1 MKKRLV
7 LTVALAALLTLAG
20 CGPTS
25 TNTGDSNSATSS
37 QSVDYTAIAITNK
50 TALTAA
56 WKAGEANRKVSLS
69 ITPAANDTA
78 LLASGE
84 LVVASSDTTVISVVG
99 EYLTPV
105 KAGKATITVT
115 LGKVSD
121 SVEITVL
128 AADNDYAAVTL
139 AEGTAD
145 GLTNGVHTYISQV
158 KVASFKA
165 GTDGGTYGNFNV
177 TDADGKNNTI
187 VYGATAS
194 LSALTYDATKKIWT
208 FSNPKDFMANE
219 ATKAIKVGD
228 MLDLVYIRADYNTT
242 KEICGV
248 IIGING
254 VAIANRGT
262 AAAPLTSDEVAAL
275 TDQQKLYT
283 YYVSGK
289 ISAWSGTATD
299 GGDYGNFMLKS
310 DGATGDA
317 ITVYGAS
324 AAGTLAYDFSKNAT
338 IFTNAK
344 DWKTNAATKDLKIGD
359 TVTLQVIR
367 ADYKTTKEII
377 GIVVPTSAKVDPVI
391 ADKSIKDVAAYTAAS
406 NTVIHVSGIWAE
418 NHGTIKYGTGY
429 LMDPTTGDVVLVY
442 GCSKTA
448 TGLAKTDSGL
458 GYYTGAWTNPQDFA
472 ADTLTLG
479 SYITI
484 EGIVDYFSSSKT
496 VELEG
501 VITTEVKPTDA
512 AYTYKYAASATT
524 VAATDGTVA
533 LSKTSELA
541 FGEAV
546 TITATAASGKKI
558 DTVVVD
564 HGYGKEYAKAGTN
577 GTYTFNANVTN
588 IVTVNFVDDVAPTGD
603 VAYDVATAFKDV
615 GSSYV
620 ASTQII
626 NGVTFTAAKV
636 AYNKQSAWTESLAVM
651 GKGEDTI
658 EIAASYAFNK
668 VALVGVNW
676 GTDAT
681 TMVLEYWDTTTSAYV
696 ADATAK
702 FVKSGTNDAISIV
715 TTSTFSVT
723 KARIHTTGSSVR
735 AGVKTVTLT
744 YPTV

>member
-696 ADATAK
+696 V
-702 FVKSGTNDAISIV
+702 FIS
-715 TTSTFSVT
+715 
-723 KARIHTTGSSVR
+723 
-735 AGVKTVTLT
+735 
-744 YPTV
+744 

>member
-25 TNTGDSNSATSS
+25 TSGNNSGTNDSA
-37 QSVDYTAIAITNK
+37 SVDYTAIAITNK
-50 TALTAA
+50 DALKAA
-56 WKAGEANRKVSLS
+56 WKVGEANRKVSFN

-78 LLASGE
+78 LIASGD
-84 LVVASSDTTVISVVG
+84 LVVTSSDATIVAVTG
-99 EYLTPV
+99 AYLSPL
-105 KAGKATITVT
+105 KAGTVTITAKLGNVT
-115 LGKVSD
+115 DTVS
-121 SVEITVL
+121 ITVL

-324 AAGTLAYDFSKNAT
+324 AAGTLAYDFSKNA
-338 IFTNAK
+338 IPEFYGRQ
-344 DWKTNAATKDLKIGD
+344 AT
-359 TVTLQVIR
+359 
-367 ADYKTTKEII
+367 
-377 GIVVPTSAKVDPVI
+377 
-391 ADKSIKDVAAYTAAS
+391 
-406 NTVIHVSGIWAE
+406 
-418 NHGTIKYGTGY
+418 
-429 LMDPTTGDVVLVY
+429 
-442 GCSKTA
+442 
-448 TGLAKTDSGL
+448 
-458 GYYTGAWTNPQDFA
+458 
-472 ADTLTLG
+472 
-479 SYITI
+479 
-484 EGIVDYFSSSKT
+484 
-496 VELEG
+496 
-501 VITTEVKPTDA
+501 
-512 AYTYKYAASATT
+512 
-524 VAATDGTVA
+524 
-533 LSKTSELA
+533 
-541 FGEAV
+541 
-546 TITATAASGKKI
+546 
-558 DTVVVD
+558 
-564 HGYGKEYAKAGTN
+564 
-577 GTYTFNANVTN
+577 
-588 IVTVNFVDDVAPTGD
+588 
-603 VAYDVATAFKDV
+603 
-615 GSSYV
+615 
-620 ASTQII
+620 
-626 NGVTFTAAKV
+626 
-636 AYNKQSAWTESLAVM
+636 
-651 GKGEDTI
+651 
-658 EIAASYAFNK
+658 
-668 VALVGVNW
+668 
-676 GTDAT
+676 
-681 TMVLEYWDTTTSAYV
+681 
-696 ADATAK
+696 
-702 FVKSGTNDAISIV
+702 
-715 TTSTFSVT
+715 
-723 KARIHTTGSSVR
+723 
-735 AGVKTVTLT
+735 
-744 YPTV
+744 